1 MLLCSALAT
10 GAAVAVMPAALML
23 LGTRMDAFAFPA
35 PRFLA
40 RGWDWLVGRGR
51 WVTRW
56 AVMSGAIATAALIA
70 LAIPATALET
80 GPPDISMLP
89 ASNPARQSFER
100 VATVMGPGWPTPYN
114 VVVVST
120 SRPITARGLLTDIRD
135 YQRRLADDPRVDSV
149 VGPGAFVA
157 TSRDLKALPAGLE
170 DSAKLLK
177 GGKKE
182 LSKLARGL
190 GEAGAGATQLQSGLG
205 SAAEGAG
212 KLGAGSDKAGT
223 GAGKLRGGLDQART
237 GADKISAG
245 LAGALAGARALKEGA
260 GEALTGSQKLSGGL
274 GQAADPVEKGLPVF
288 RQLAADVKSSSG
300 TVTAARGATD
310 SSVAQLDAALAALGA
325 MTAGKDDPRYAEAHQ
340 AVLAA
345 RGSASGAA
353 GALATADPQL
363 QGAATISAA
372 AAGQVAELST
382 GLSRLYAGSKEL
394 SGGIA
399 KLQAGNTKLALGI
412 ARLNAGGGQLT
423 GGLTTLRDGAAALET
438 GLAQLTGGAG
448 QLQSGLA
455 GGTGPAGQLAGGL
468 GQAEAKVTKFQ
479 GDLPSPKELE
489 ELQKQSPGLF
499 DSGYFVL
506 AAIEG
511 APPADRALAAFAV
524 NLGRGGNAGQIVIVP
539 AQEAASEATRSL
551 GEDLNASAARL
562 AEATGTQV
570 AVGGPA
576 GDLADFTSET
586 NARLPLVVLALALA
600 VALVL
605 GMALRAVA
613 LPIIVVAFD
622 LLVAAASFG
631 VLTLLFGGDDPL
643 LGGPGYLD
651 PMSIIGIFAAIFGI
665 SAVYQVLLLAR
676 TRERFTELGEARE
689 SLLHGLRASAAVATG
704 AAAVMVAAVLPFA
717 FGDLL
722 NARQF
727 AIGIAVAV
735 TLDALIVR
743 PVLLPAAV
751 ALLGRRAWWPTR
763 GPSAET
769 SPHQAPHHLDT
780 GSPAMTAITT
790 RHASVAWI
798 ALDAAERF
806 GARPALTS
814 PRGDPITYAELGT
827 AVREIAGGLAGA
839 RGSSRGDHVAILC
852 STRPEWTLADYGIL
866 AAGATVVPIYPTN
879 SPEECAYVLGHS
891 ESVAVICEDAEQLA
905 KVERVRDGCPAL
917 ATVVLMEGE
926 AAGTVPLAE
935 LRRMGAGGCG
945 RRHRAPARRRG
956 AVGRRH
962 HRLHLRHDGAAQGL
976 RHHAREPPHHRHH
989 VRARA
994 RARRGPLD
1002 VPVPAAGALARPHRP
1017 GRRAAGRRDAGLL
1030 GRRRQEDHRGGRA
1043 GRADALPLGPARVR
1057 EDPHGRA
1064 ERRGRAE
1071 PPAARRV
1078 RLGAR
1083 GRAPV
1088 GGPTAQRQADG
1099 TPRPRAPRRGRPARA
1114 VEGARRVRR
1123 PAAARHDGSGP
1134 DRSRDPR
1141 VLRRVRRADPRG
1153 LRHVRVVRGRHAQ
1166 HPAGRAARNGRPPAG
1181 RARRSRSP
1189 PTARC

>member
-1 MLLCSALAT
+1 MLRLAKVSIRRPRAALAVWAVVAIALSLIGFGVSHSLSPSIVVVPGSESSRAQKLTEGEFGPSVLVPILLEGPAAQLERQGPKLVVALDKRPDTRVMSAWSRGESGKALRPAPDAAMIVASVARSERAMVDTVQEQIEGTVDDTVSGDVKASITGQPTLDRALRDESIATTRQAMLIAIPILFLLLLVGLRAPVAALMLTVFGAATAFSGLGAMALLGSVVDTDAIAVALGAMTGLALGVGFSLLMVDRFHHEETAHHDPPARAAAAAATAVATTGRAILFSGTALIVALVLATAIAPTPILTSLGIGVLLCSALAT
-10 GAAVAVMPAALML
+10 GAAVVVMPAALTL

-40 RGWDWLVGRGR
+40 RAWDWLVGRGR

-56 AVMSGAIATAALIA
+56 AVMSGAIATAALVA
-70 LAIPATALET
+70 LAMPAASLDT

-89 ASNPARQSFER
+89 ASNTARQSFER

-120 SRPITARGLLTDIRD
+120 SRPITAPGLLKDIRD

-149 VGPGAFVA
+149 VGPGAFAA

-177 GGKKE
+177 GGKKQ
-182 LSKLARGL
+182 LGKLAAGL
-190 GEAGAGATQLQSGLG
+190 GEAGAGATQLQGGLG

-212 KLGAGSDKAGT
+212 KLGAGSSKAGA
-223 GAGKLRGGLDQART
+223 GAGKLRGGLDQARS
-237 GADKISAG
+237 GADRISAG
-245 LAGALAGARALKEGA
+245 LASALDGARALKDGA
-260 GEALTGSQKLSGGL
+260 GQALTGSQKLSGGL
-274 GQAADPVEKGLPVF
+274 GQAAGPVEKGLPVF

-300 TVTAARGATD
+300 TVTAARGAAD
-310 SSVAQLDAALAALGA
+310 SSVTQLDAALAALGA
-325 MTAGKDDPRYAEAHQ
+325 MAAGKDDPRYAEARQ
-340 AVLAA
+340 AVVAA
-345 RGSASGAA
+345 RGSATGAA

-363 QGAATISAA
+363 QGAAAISAA

-399 KLQAGNTKLALGI
+399 KLQSGNTKLALGI

-479 GDLPSPKELE
+479 GSLPSPKELE
-489 ELQKQSPGLF
+489 QLQKQSPGLF

-511 APPADRALAAFAV
+511 APPADRALAGFAV
-524 NLGRGGNAGQIVIVP
+524 NLGRGGNAGQIVVVP
-539 AQEAASEATRSL
+539 AQEASSEATQSL
-551 GEDLNASAARL
+551 GEDLKASGARL

-586 NARLPLVVLALALA
+586 NDRLPLAVLALALA

-605 GMALRAVA
+605 GIALRAAA
-613 LPIIVVAFD
+613 LPIVVVAFD

-676 TRERFTELGEARE
+676 TRERFAERGDARE
-689 SLLHGLRASAAVATG
+689 SLMHGLRASAAMATG
-704 AAAVMVAAVLPFA
+704 AAAVMIAAVLPFA

-735 TLDALIVR
+735 MLDALIVR
-743 PVLLPAAV
+743 PMLLPAAI

-769 SPHQAPHHLDT
+769 APTKPL
-780 GSPAMTAITT
+780 TT
-790 RHASVAWI
+790 
-798 ALDAAERF
+798 
-806 GARPALTS
+806 
-814 PRGDPITYAELGT
+814 
-827 AVREIAGGLAGA
+827 
-839 RGSSRGDHVAILC
+839 
-852 STRPEWTLADYGIL
+852 ST
-866 AAGATVVPIYPTN
+866 
-879 SPEECAYVLGHS
+879 
-891 ESVAVICEDAEQLA
+891 
-905 KVERVRDGCPAL
+905 
-917 ATVVLMEGE
+917 
-926 AAGTVPLAE
+926 
-935 LRRMGAGGCG
+935 
-945 RRHRAPARRRG
+945 
-956 AVGRRH
+956 
-962 HRLHLRHDGAAQGL
+962 
-976 RHHAREPPHHRHH
+976 
-989 VRARA
+989 
-994 RARRGPLD
+994 
-1002 VPVPAAGALARPHRP
+1002 P
-1017 GRRAAGRRDAGLL
+1017 GV
-1030 GRRRQEDHRGGRA
+1030 Q
-1043 GRADALPLGPARVR
+1043 
-1057 EDPHGRA
+1057 
-1064 ERRGRAE
+1064 
-1071 PPAARRV
+1071 
-1078 RLGAR
+1078 
-1083 GRAPV
+1083 
-1088 GGPTAQRQADG
+1088 
-1099 TPRPRAPRRGRPARA
+1099 
-1114 VEGARRVRR
+1114 
-1123 PAAARHDGSGP
+1123 S
-1134 DRSRDPR
+1134 
-1141 VLRRVRRADPRG
+1141 
-1153 LRHVRVVRGRHAQ
+1153 
-1166 HPAGRAARNGRPPAG
+1166 
-1181 RARRSRSP
+1181 
-1189 PTARC
+1189 